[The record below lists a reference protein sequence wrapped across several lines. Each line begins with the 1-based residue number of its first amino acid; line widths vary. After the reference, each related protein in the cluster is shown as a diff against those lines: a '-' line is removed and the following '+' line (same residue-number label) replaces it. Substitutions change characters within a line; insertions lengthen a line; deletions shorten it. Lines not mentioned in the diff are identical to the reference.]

1 MHDFHAGDLLEIH
14 GVDPAINFSAVH
26 VTSYP
31 AMTLVDIGQ
40 DHIKLLGVDH
50 VSASDFLF
58 HVSLRTRAARGN
70 RRSAAP
76 LLNRAPWFS
85 QRDGSGSSRSSG

>member
-1 MHDFHAGDLLEIH
+1 MLATLLEIR
-14 GVDPAINFSAVH
+14 GVDPGTNFSAVH
-26 VTSYP
+26 VTSNP

-58 HVSLRTRAARGN
+58 RV
-70 RRSAAP
+70 
-76 LLNRAPWFS
+76 
-85 QRDGSGSSRSSG
+85 

>member
-1 MHDFHAGDLLEIH
+1 
-14 GVDPAINFSAVH
+14 VDPAVDFSAVH
-26 VTSYP
+26 VSSNP

-58 HVSLRTRAARGN
+58 RV
-70 RRSAAP
+70 
-76 LLNRAPWFS
+76 
-85 QRDGSGSSRSSG
+85 

>member
-1 MHDFHAGDLLEIH
+1 MCTISMLATLLEIR
-14 GVDPAINFSAVH
+14 GVDPGTNLSAVH
-26 VTSYP
+26 VTSNP

-58 HVSLRTRAARGN
+58 HV
-70 RRSAAP
+70 
-76 LLNRAPWFS
+76 
-85 QRDGSGSSRSSG
+85 

>member
-1 MHDFHAGDLLEIH
+1 VNVHDFHAGDPVGNPRRGPRHEL
-14 GVDPAINFSAVH
+14 SAVH
-26 VTSYP
+26 VTSNP

-58 HVSLRTRAARGN
+58 RV
-70 RRSAAP
+70 
-76 LLNRAPWFS
+76 
-85 QRDGSGSSRSSG
+85 

>member
-1 MHDFHAGDLLEIH
+1 MNLSVSSRSRSTFRSGEGRHASFTTAEVRDFHVGSDTLEIH
-14 GVDPAINFSAVH
+14 GVNPATDFAAVH
-26 VTSYP
+26 MSSNP

-58 HVSLRTRAARGN
+58 HV
-70 RRSAAP
+70 
-76 LLNRAPWFS
+76 
-85 QRDGSGSSRSSG
+85 

>member
-1 MHDFHAGDLLEIH
+1 VNVHDFRAGDLLEIR
-14 GVDPAINFSAVH
+14 GMDPATNFNAVH
-26 VTSYP
+26 VTSNP

-58 HVSLRTRAARGN
+58 HV
-70 RRSAAP
+70 
-76 LLNRAPWFS
+76 
-85 QRDGSGSSRSSG
+85 